1 MIRGGVLAVAIA
13 FPTAF
18 LVGCQVDS
26 KQQILKTDASQAEL
40 RAVQTRVF
48 DTPDRIMVIGSV
60 IATLQDLGFVIDQ
73 ADEKL
78 GSVSATRL
86 SGSVMRMTVTV
97 RLLSEARVTVRA
109 SGQYGL
115 EAVSDAEPFQQF
127 FNALAQ
133 AMFLTAH
140 EVN

>member
-13 FPTAF
+13 SSTTF

-26 KQQILKTDASQAEL
+26 KQQILKTDATQAEL

>member
-1 MIRGGVLAVAIA
+1 
-13 FPTAF
+13 
-18 LVGCQVDS
+18 
-26 KQQILKTDASQAEL
+26 
-40 RAVQTRVF
+40 
-48 DTPDRIMVIGSV
+48 MVIGSV

>member
-1 MIRGGVLAVAIA
+1 MIRGGVLAVAIV
-13 FPTAF
+13 FSTAF

-26 KQQILKTDASQAEL
+26 KQQILKTDATQAEL